1 MLGVMQQ
8 PGSAEVAELKQIKRC
23 LVLLVQ
29 HQPKPAGVA
38 GLIILLLQDAFGM
51 LTEMGKEG
59 VMPTVDTFNTLM
71 DACIRRVNPAAV
83 PRLFKQMEQ
92 SGTRSLCCI
101 MLQSLTACASLKHC
115 RRVTN
120 PKQ

>member
-1 MLGVMQQ
+1 
-8 PGSAEVAELKQIKRC
+8 
-23 LVLLVQ
+23 
-29 HQPKPAGVA
+29 
-38 GLIILLLQDAFGM
+38 M

-92 SGTRSLCCI
+92 SGMRMGSGSLVRNRSCKDEQLWQ
-101 MLQSLTACASLKHC
+101 LKGQVSASVQPFALPC
-115 RRVTN
+115 
-120 PKQ
+120 

>member
-1 MLGVMQQ
+1 
-8 PGSAEVAELKQIKRC
+8 
-23 LVLLVQ
+23 
-29 HQPKPAGVA
+29 
-38 GLIILLLQDAFGM
+38 M

-92 SGTRSLCCI
+92 SGV
-101 MLQSLTACASLKHC
+101 LTILALVAS
-115 RRVTN
+115 
-120 PKQ
+120 P